1 MKVDIGTLQS
11 MAGQC
16 RAEAAES
23 TARHAHLSG
32 NINTSVLEGWT
43 DSQAAV
49 QFTELYEQWR
59 RSAQGV
65 SDALNGM
72 GGLLNASTPSAEVVA
87 ALRAEASSYRWAAA
101 TVGSQNAAG
110 LQLGSGEPVMPIGGF
125 NGTDPSPTL
134 EQFQKLVAERKIHFF
149 IGGGRGFGFGGS
161 DTDRP
166 SSQIRTWVTE
176 NFTSTTIDGVTIY
189 DLTSPK

>member
-1 MKVDIGTLQS
+1 MKVDFGTLQS

-16 RAEAAES
+16 RAEATES

-49 QFTELYEQWR
+49 RFTELYEQWR

-72 GGLLNASTPSAEVVA
+72 GGLLDSVA
-87 ALRAEASSYRWAAA
+87 GSYQQHEADMAARIGAL
-101 TVGSQNAAG
+101 
-110 LQLGSGEPVMPIGGF
+110 L
-125 NGTDPSPTL
+125 
-134 EQFQKLVAERKIHFF
+134 
-149 IGGGRGFGFGGS
+149 
-161 DTDRP
+161 
-166 SSQIRTWVTE
+166 
-176 NFTSTTIDGVTIY
+176 
-189 DLTSPK
+189 